1 MLAIEQNFLMFFVVS
16 APFFGS
22 CISTILTRAQRQ
34 QTILN
39 PVFSNCS
46 KCCHHLPFFHKIPIL
61 SYIAL
66 KGKCSFC
73 GISINWIHITFEI
86 GFLISSL
93 LAVAILFNQTF
104 GVILLTIFLAWIFI
118 PLSTFDIQNKRLP
131 DIITVPIACAGFLQG
146 YFLPYVMFFDCLV
159 GFLLG
164 FALGTIV
171 SVSYS
176 RIRHQTGL
184 GWGDVKLIAAIGA
197 WIGWQFVPWFILLA
211 SMSAL
216 TYGIFQIIKHGKH
229 MANER
234 IPFGPFLCG
243 SSWLVWLYTI
253 S

>member
-1 MLAIEQNFLMFFVVS
+1 MDTHNVRNWLPYFQS
-16 APFFGS
+16 S
-22 CISTILTRAQRQ
+22 S
-34 QTILN
+34 
-39 PVFSNCS
+39 
-46 KCCHHLPFFHKIPIL
+46 CCHFIQSDIW
-61 SYIAL
+61 
-66 KGKCSFC
+66 CN
-73 GISINWIHITFEI
+73 SINNFFSLDFHS
-86 GFLISSL
+86 LIN
-93 LAVAILFNQTF
+93 FRYTK
-104 GVILLTIFLAWIFI
+104 
-118 PLSTFDIQNKRLP
+118 KRLP